1 MFAKETFDYPE
12 LEEHPL
18 LCNHLGNIKQTVKLS
33 FTRVS
38 PFIFSPETEGATAE
52 KEEVEGGD
60 GCPQQSG
67 RFRARVQQLG
77 GVQLFC
83 H

>member
-18 LCNHLGNIKQTVKLS
+18 LCNHLGNIKQTVKLFF
-33 FTRVS
+33 FTSVNN
-38 PFIFSPETEGATAE
+38 IFSPETEGATAE

-60 GCPQQSG
+60 RSPQQSG